1 MYPTIDILTN
11 GTPIDPSISVQSI
24 TINKS
29 VNYTDKAEID
39 IIDFEEGKPFESPFP
54 VFNSNIFQPGT
65 LITIYLGYDGANSL
79 VFEGM
84 VLLQVI
90 SENSSKPY
98 ALKITCIGTTPL
110 IIGAAR
116 ETLPPPVLELS
127 YGENIISF
135 SLTNRKLQSLH
146 VVDWLC
152 GFIEIQGS
160 SLAQINNLITLHGL
174 GSNILLDAY
183 IASVDHIVDS
193 GNWVTRIELGK
204 PKPIIFPSM
213 E

>member
-1 MYPTIDILTN
+1 MYTTIDILTN
-11 GTPIDPSISVQSI
+11 GTPINPSINVQSI

-39 IIDFEEGKPFESPFP
+39 IIDGGELFAPPFP
-54 VFNSNIFQPGT
+54 VFNSNVFQPGT
-65 LITIYLGYDGANSL
+65 LITIYLGYDGAKSL

-90 SENSSKPY
+90 SASSSNPCV
-98 ALKITCIGTTPL
+98 LKLTCIGTGPL
-110 IIGAAR
+110 IIGTPRA
-116 ETLPPPVLELS
+116 TLPPPVLELS
-127 YGENIISF
+127 YGENILSF
-135 SLTNRKLQSLH
+135 SLTNRKVQSLDS
-146 VVDWLC
+146 VDWLR
-152 GFIEIQGS
+152 GFIETHGS
-160 SLAQINNLITLHGL
+160 SLIQVNNLITIRGL